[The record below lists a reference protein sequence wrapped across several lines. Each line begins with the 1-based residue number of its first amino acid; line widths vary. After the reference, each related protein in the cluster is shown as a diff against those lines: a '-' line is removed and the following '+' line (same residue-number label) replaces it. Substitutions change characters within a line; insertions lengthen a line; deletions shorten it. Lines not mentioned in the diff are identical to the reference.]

1 MDTQQM
7 IAMWKMGRTR
17 LTNQLPG
24 MQAGDLPKKLHP
36 KSNSIGW
43 LLHHI
48 AEVELL
54 FAKNIFG
61 LPLQVKLQTVGKD
74 VYDRGNFTDLPELL
88 AFLNESAT
96 ALETAIAKQNAADW
110 DKSVTTAEFGTIT
123 KAEALARVTT
133 HTAWHAGQL
142 AIIKKYSAAA

>member
-7 IAMWKMGRTR
+7 IAIWKVGRTR

-24 MQAGDLPKKLHP
+24 IAAADLPRTLHP
-36 KSNSIGW
+36 ESNSIGW
-43 LLHHI
+43 LLRHI

-61 LPLQVKLQTVGKD
+61 LPLQVKLQTVGKN
-74 VYDRGNFTDLPELL
+74 VYDRGNFTDLAELL
-88 AFLNESAT
+88 AFLNESVG
-96 ALETAIAKQNAADW
+96 ALESAIAKQNAADW
-110 DKSVTTAEFGTIT
+110 GTSVTTAEFGTIT
-123 KAEALARVTT
+123 RTEALARVTT

-142 AIIKKYSAAA
+142 AIIKKYGGKA